1 MTENAELKQ
10 KIISLERE
18 ILDIKQGITA
28 SNNQSISKTTNEE
41 EKILLL
47 LSETETDKTSAQQ
60 IAPTR

>member
-1 MTENAELKQ
+1 MHEQRIKLMTENAELKQ

-41 EKILLL
+41 GF
-47 LSETETDKTSAQQ
+47 SHC
-60 IAPTR
+60 